1 MKALHEYTAVE
12 LRKLLAEGII
22 TAEGLTRY
30 YLRRIEAYDQ
40 PCGLNSVA
48 FFDPTSI
55 RQAQQLDKRRD
66 KRDLPLFGLP
76 ILIKD
81 NIDVAGLP
89 TTAGSCVLTD
99 NIAVKDAPIVANLRK
114 NGAVILGK
122 TNMTE
127 FANYVADD
135 MPNGFSS
142 RGGQVH
148 CAYDADHDPSGS
160 STGSAVAVSAGFCAA
175 AVGTD
180 TCFSIVGC
188 ANEHGVVGFKPTH
201 GKLSGDGII
210 PISATMDTAGPITKT
225 VEDAMLIYS
234 GMLDKKVQ
242 TQPAHVK
249 GLRLA
254 VNRKGWERNPEELPM
269 RHEALLN
276 ALRQDGAA
284 ISDVHHD
291 WLEEHSFVLR
301 CEFRED
307 LERYLANKKV
317 RRGTLEA
324 IIRAYKADPEVRM
337 PYGIQIL
344 ERAMVHD
351 RSLPAYQAAMT
362 LREQTRQSLLDELGD
377 KDACLMMGGTNVM
390 HFAGLPSITIPFYL
404 GKDGVPCGLILYGV
418 DEKRL
423 LAAAQLLGRYCPGVD
438 APCLTVPNEV

>member
-12 LRKLLAEGII
+12 LRKLLAEGVI

-30 YLRRIEAYDQ
+30 YLRRIETYDQ

-66 KRDLPLFGLP
+66 KKDLPLFGLP

-89 TTAGSCVLTD
+89 TTAGSCMLTD

-127 FANYVADD
+127 FAHYTSDD

-148 CAYDADHDPSGS
+148 CAYDANHDPSGS
-160 STGSAVAVSAGFCAA
+160 STGSAVAMSAGFCAA
-175 AVGTD
+175 AIGTD

-188 ANEHGVVGFKPTH
+188 VTEHGVTGFKPGCGSLPGT
-201 GKLSGDGII
+201 GII
-210 PISATMDTAGPITKT
+210 PIATTIDMAGPITKT
-225 VEDAMLIYS
+225 VEDAMLVYR
-234 GMLDKKVQ
+234 GMADKQ
-242 TQPAHVK
+242 TTVQPAHIK

-254 VNRKGWERNPEELPM
+254 VNTYGLDDLPQEERDSYQRLLD
-269 RHEALLN
+269 AL
-276 ALRQDGAA
+276 QKDGAEVQQVSHPNSPHQR
-284 ISDVHHD
+284 IIH
-291 WLEEHSFVLR
+291 R

-317 RRGTLEA
+317 RRGTLES
-324 IIRAYKADPEVRM
+324 IIKGYKADPEVRM
-337 PYGIQIL
+337 PYGINIL
-344 ERAMVHD
+344 ENAMVHSRD
-351 RSLPAYQAAMT
+351 LPIYAEAMAERQKARAA
-362 LREQTRQSLLDELGD
+362 LLEELKD
-377 KDACLMMGGTNVM
+377 VDACIMTGGTNIM
-390 HFAGLPSITIPFYL
+390 HFTGLPSIALPMCM
-404 GKDGVPCGLILYGV
+404 GEDGVPLGIILYGA
-418 DEKRL
+418 EERRL
-423 LAAAQLLGRYCPGVD
+423 LAAALVIQRYCPGSQPPRLD
-438 APCLTVPNEV
+438 

>member
-1 MKALHEYTAVE
+1 MKALYEYTAVE
-12 LRKLLAEGII
+12 LRKLLAEGVI

-30 YLRRIEAYDQ
+30 YLRRIETYDQ
-40 PCGLNSVA
+40 PCGLHSVA

-66 KRDLPLFGLP
+66 KKDLPLFGLP

-89 TTAGSCVLTD
+89 TTAGSCMLTD

-127 FANYVADD
+127 FAHYTSDD

-148 CAYDADHDPSGS
+148 CAYDANHDPSGS
-160 STGSAVAVSAGFCAA
+160 STGSAVAMSAGFCAA

-188 ANEHGVVGFKPTH
+188 VTEHGVTGFKPGCGSLPGT
-201 GKLSGDGII
+201 GII
-210 PISATMDTAGPITKT
+210 PIATTIDMAGPITKT
-225 VEDAMLIYS
+225 VEDAMLVYR
-234 GMLDKKVQ
+234 GMADKQITV
-242 TQPAHVK
+242 QPAHIK

-254 VNRKGWERNPEELPM
+254 VNTYGLDDLPQEERDGYQRLLD
-269 RHEALLN
+269 AL
-276 ALRQDGAA
+276 QKDGAVVQQVSHPNSPHLR
-284 ISDVHHD
+284 IIH
-291 WLEEHSFVLR
+291 R

-317 RRGTLEA
+317 RRGTLES
-324 IIRAYKADPEVRM
+324 IIKGYKAEPEVRM
-337 PYGIQIL
+337 PYGINIL
-344 ERAMVHD
+344 ENAMVHSRD
-351 RSLPAYQAAMT
+351 LPIYAEAMAERQKARAA
-362 LREQTRQSLLDELGD
+362 LREELKD
-377 KDACLMMGGTNVM
+377 VDACIMTGGTNIM
-390 HFAGLPSITIPFYL
+390 HFTGLPSIALPMCM
-404 GKDGVPCGLILYGV
+404 GEDGVPLGVILYGA
-418 DEKRL
+418 EERRL
-423 LAAAQLLGRYCPGVD
+423 LAAALVIQRYCSGSRPPLLD
-438 APCLTVPNEV
+438 

>member
-12 LRKLLAEGII
+12 LRKLLAEGVI

-30 YLRRIEAYDQ
+30 YLRRIETYDQ

-66 KRDLPLFGLP
+66 EKDLPLFGLP

-89 TTAGSCVLTD
+89 TTAGSCMLTD

-127 FANYVADD
+127 FAHYTSDD

-148 CAYDADHDPSGS
+148 CAYDANHDPSGS
-160 STGSAVAVSAGFCAA
+160 STGSAVAMSAGFCAA

-188 ANEHGVVGFKPTH
+188 VTEHGVTGFKPGCGSLPGT
-201 GKLSGDGII
+201 GII
-210 PISATMDTAGPITKT
+210 PIATTIDMAGPITKT
-225 VEDAMLIYS
+225 VEDAMLVYS
-234 GMLDKKVQ
+234 GMADKQ
-242 TQPAHVK
+242 TTVQPAHIK

-254 VNRKGWERNPEELPM
+254 VNTYGLDDLPQEERDSYQRLLD
-269 RHEALLN
+269 AL
-276 ALRQDGAA
+276 QKDGAVVQQVSHPNSPHQR
-284 ISDVHHD
+284 IIH
-291 WLEEHSFVLR
+291 R

-317 RRGTLEA
+317 RRGTLES
-324 IIRAYKADPEVRM
+324 IIKGYKADPEVRM
-337 PYGIQIL
+337 PYGINIL
-344 ERAMVHD
+344 ENAMVHSRD
-351 RSLPAYQAAMT
+351 LPIYAEAMAERQKARAA
-362 LREQTRQSLLDELGD
+362 LLEELKD
-377 KDACLMMGGTNVM
+377 VDACIMTGGTNIM
-390 HFAGLPSITIPFYL
+390 HFTGLPSIALPMCM
-404 GKDGVPCGLILYGV
+404 GEDGVPLGIILYGA
-418 DEKRL
+418 EERRL
-423 LAAAQLLGRYCPGVD
+423 LAAALVIQRYCPGSQPPRLD
-438 APCLTVPNEV
+438 

>member
-1 MKALHEYTAVE
+1 MKHLYELTAVE
-12 LRKLLAEGII
+12 QRKLLAAGEI
-22 TAEGLTRY
+22 TAEGLTRQ
-30 YLRRIEAYDQ
+30 YLRRIDRYDQ

-99 NIAVKDAPIVANLRK
+99 NIAVKDAPIVRNLRK

-142 RGGQVH
+142 RGGQVR
-148 CAYDADHDPSGS
+148 CAYDANHDPSGS
-160 STGSAVAVSAGFCAA
+160 STGSAVAVSAGFCSF

-188 ANEHGVVGFKPTH
+188 ASEHGVVGFKPAH
-201 GKLSGDGII
+201 GMLSGEGII
-210 PISATMDTAGPITKT
+210 PISSTMDTAGPIAKT
-225 VEDAMLIYS
+225 VADAMLIYGS
-234 GMLDKKVQ
+234 LRDKPMTV
-242 TQPAHVK
+242 QPAHIK
-249 GLRLA
+249 GLRVA
-254 VNRKGWERNPEELPM
+254 VNTYRMEEVSQAQLD
-269 RHEALLN
+269 RYQSLLDAL
-276 ALRQDGAA
+276 QQEGAVVTQVCQENSPHQR
-284 ISDVHHD
+284 IIQ
-291 WLEEHSFVLR
+291 R

-307 LERYLANKKV
+307 LERYLTNTHV

-324 IIRAYKADPEVRM
+324 IIKGYRADPEVRM
-337 PYGIQIL
+337 PYGINIL
-344 ERAMVHD
+344 ETAMEYSRA
-351 RSLPAYQAAMT
+351 LPVYAEALEMRRKARAQMLEELKNVDVCIMT
-362 LREQTRQSLLDELGD
+362 GS
-377 KDACLMMGGTNVM
+377 TNIM
-390 HFAGLPSITIPFYL
+390 HFTGLPSLALPL
-404 GKDGVPCGLILYGV
+404 CMGEDGVPRGIILYGA
-418 DEKRL
+418 DERRL
-423 LAAAQLLGRYCPGVD
+423 LAAALVLERCCPGAV
-438 APCLTVPNEV
+438 APCLKVENIV

>member
-1 MKALHEYTAVE
+1 MRHLHEYTALE
-12 LRKLLAEGII
+12 LRELLWNGTV

-30 YLRRIEAYDQ
+30 FLRRIAAFDQ
-40 PCGLNSVA
+40 PCKLNAVA

-55 RQAQQLDKRRD
+55 RQAKHLDSVRN

-76 ILIKD
+76 VLIKD

-114 NGAVILGK
+114 CGAVILGK

-127 FANYVADD
+127 FANYTADD

-142 RGGQVH
+142 RGGQVR
-148 CAYDADHDPSGS
+148 CAYNPEHDPSGS
-160 STGSAVAVSAGFCAA
+160 STGSAVAVSAGFCAF

-188 ANEHGVVGFKPTH
+188 ASEHGVVGFKPTH
-201 GKLSGDGII
+201 GKLSGEGII
-210 PISATMDTAGPITKT
+210 PISATMDTAGPIAKT
-225 VEDAMLIYS
+225 VEDAMLLYS
-234 GMLDKKVQ
+234 GMLGKTVK

-254 VNRKGWERNPEELPM
+254 VNRKGWEMKKTELPI
-269 RHEALLN
+269 RREALLD
-276 ALRQDGAA
+276 ALRQEGAT
-284 ISDVHHD
+284 ISEVHHD
-291 WLEEHSFVLR
+291 WLEEHELVLR

-307 LERYLANKKV
+307 LEHYLANKKV

-324 IIRAYKADPEVRM
+324 IIQGYRADPEVRM

-351 RSLPAYQAAMT
+351 RSMPAYQEAMN
-362 LREQTRQSLLDELGD
+362 LREQTRQALLEELGD
-377 KDACLMMGGTNVM
+377 KDACLMAGGTNIM

-404 GKDGVPCGLILYGV
+404 GEDGAPCGLILYGV

-423 LAAAQLLGRYCPGVD
+423 LAAAQLIRRYCPGVD
-438 APCLTVPNEV
+438 APCLTVSNEV

>member
-12 LRKLLAEGII
+12 LRKLLAEGVI

-55 RQAQQLDKRRD
+55 RQAQQLDKRHD
-66 KRDLPLFGLP
+66 KKDLPLFGLP

-89 TTAGSCVLTD
+89 TTAGSCMLTD

-127 FANYVADD
+127 FAHYTSDD

-148 CAYDADHDPSGS
+148 CAYDANHDPSGS
-160 STGSAVAVSAGFCAA
+160 STGSAVAMSAGFCAA

-188 ANEHGVVGFKPTH
+188 VTEHGVTGFKPGCGSLPGT
-201 GKLSGDGII
+201 GII
-210 PISATMDTAGPITKT
+210 PIATTIDMAGPITKT
-225 VEDAMLIYS
+225 VEDALLVYS
-234 GMLDKKVQ
+234 GMADKQ
-242 TQPAHVK
+242 TTVQPAHIK

-254 VNRKGWERNPEELPM
+254 VNTYGLDDLPQEERDGYQ
-269 RHEALLN
+269 RLLDVLQKN
-276 ALRQDGAA
+276 GAVVQQVSQPNSPHQR
-284 ISDVHHD
+284 IIH
-291 WLEEHSFVLR
+291 R

-317 RRGTLEA
+317 RRGTLES
-324 IIRAYKADPEVRM
+324 IIKGYKADPEVRM
-337 PYGIQIL
+337 PYGINIL
-344 ERAMVHD
+344 ENAMVHSRD
-351 RSLPAYQAAMT
+351 LPIYAEAMAERQKARAA
-362 LREQTRQSLLDELGD
+362 LLEELKD
-377 KDACLMMGGTNVM
+377 VDACIMTGGTNIM
-390 HFAGLPSITIPFYL
+390 HFTGLPSIALPMCM
-404 GKDGVPCGLILYGV
+404 GEDGVPLGIILYGA
-418 DEKRL
+418 EERRL
-423 LAAAQLLGRYCPGVD
+423 LAAALVIQRYCPGSQPPRLD
-438 APCLTVPNEV
+438 

>member
-12 LRKLLAEGII
+12 LRKLLAEGVI

-55 RQAQQLDKRRD
+55 RQAKQLDKRRD
-66 KRDLPLFGLP
+66 KRNLPLFGLP

-127 FANYVADD
+127 FANYTSDD

-148 CAYDADHDPSGS
+148 CAYDANHDPSGS
-160 STGSAVAVSAGFCAA
+160 STGSAVAMSAGFCAA

-188 ANEHGVVGFKPTH
+188 ATEHGVTGFKP
-201 GKLSGDGII
+201 GCGSLSGTGII
-210 PISATMDTAGPITKT
+210 PIATTIDMAGPITKT
-225 VEDAMLIYS
+225 VEDAMLVYS
-234 GMLDKKVQ
+234 GMADKQITV
-242 TQPAHVK
+242 QPAHIK

-254 VNRKGWERNPEELPM
+254 VNTYGLDDLPQEERDSYQ
-269 RHEALLN
+269 RLLDV
-276 ALRQDGAA
+276 LQKDGAVVQQVSHPNSPHQR
-284 ISDVHHD
+284 IIH
-291 WLEEHSFVLR
+291 R

-317 RRGTLEA
+317 RRGTLES
-324 IIRAYKADPEVRM
+324 IIKGYKADPEVRM
-337 PYGIQIL
+337 PYGINIL
-344 ERAMVHD
+344 ENAMVHSRD
-351 RSLPAYQAAMT
+351 LPIYAEAMAERQKARAA
-362 LREQTRQSLLDELGD
+362 LLEELKD
-377 KDACLMMGGTNVM
+377 VDACIMTGGTNIM
-390 HFAGLPSITIPFYL
+390 HFTGLPSIALPMCM
-404 GKDGVPCGLILYGV
+404 GEDGVPLGIILYGA
-418 DEKRL
+418 EERRL
-423 LAAAQLLGRYCPGVD
+423 LAAALVIQRYCLGSQPPRLD
-438 APCLTVPNEV
+438 

>member
-12 LRKLLAEGII
+12 LRKLLAECVI

-30 YLRRIEAYDQ
+30 YLRRIETYDQ

-55 RQAQQLDKRRD
+55 RQAQQLDKRHD
-66 KRDLPLFGLP
+66 KKDLPLFGLP

-89 TTAGSCVLTD
+89 TTAGSCMLTD

-127 FANYVADD
+127 FAHYTSDD

-148 CAYDADHDPSGS
+148 CAYDANHDPSGS
-160 STGSAVAVSAGFCAA
+160 STGSAVAMSAGFCAA

-188 ANEHGVVGFKPTH
+188 VTEHGVTGFKPGCGSLPGT
-201 GKLSGDGII
+201 GII
-210 PISATMDTAGPITKT
+210 PIATTIDMAGPITKT
-225 VEDAMLIYS
+225 VEDAMLVYS
-234 GMLDKKVQ
+234 GMADKQ
-242 TQPAHVK
+242 TTVQPAHIK

-254 VNRKGWERNPEELPM
+254 VNTYGLDDLPQEERDSYQRLLD
-269 RHEALLN
+269 AL
-276 ALRQDGAA
+276 QKDGAVVQQVCHPNSPHQR
-284 ISDVHHD
+284 IIH
-291 WLEEHSFVLR
+291 R

-317 RRGTLEA
+317 RRGTLES
-324 IIRAYKADPEVRM
+324 IIKGYKADPEVRM
-337 PYGIQIL
+337 PYGINIL
-344 ERAMVHD
+344 ENAMEHSRDLPIYAEAMAERQKARA
-351 RSLPAYQAAMT
+351 A
-362 LREQTRQSLLDELGD
+362 LLEELKD
-377 KDACLMMGGTNVM
+377 VDACIMTGGTNIM
-390 HFAGLPSITIPFYL
+390 HFTGLPSIALPMCM
-404 GKDGVPCGLILYGV
+404 GEDGVPLGIILYGA
-418 DEKRL
+418 EERRL
-423 LAAAQLLGRYCPGVD
+423 LAAALVIQRYCPGSQPPHLD
-438 APCLTVPNEV
+438 

>member
-12 LRKLLAEGII
+12 LRKLLAEGVI

-55 RQAQQLDKRRD
+55 RQAQQLDKQRD
-66 KRDLPLFGLP
+66 KKDLPLFGLP

-89 TTAGSCVLTD
+89 TTAGSCMLTD

-127 FANYVADD
+127 FAHYTSDD

-148 CAYDADHDPSGS
+148 CAYDANHDPSGS
-160 STGSAVAVSAGFCAA
+160 STGSAVAMSAGFCAA

-188 ANEHGVVGFKPTH
+188 VTEHGVTGFKPGCGSLPGT
-201 GKLSGDGII
+201 GII
-210 PISATMDTAGPITKT
+210 PIATTIDMAGPITKT
-225 VEDAMLIYS
+225 VEDAMLVYR
-234 GMLDKKVQ
+234 GMADKQITV
-242 TQPAHVK
+242 QPAHIK

-254 VNRKGWERNPEELPM
+254 VNTYGLDDLPQEERDGYQRLLD
-269 RHEALLN
+269 AL
-276 ALRQDGAA
+276 QKDGAVVQQVSHPNSPHQR
-284 ISDVHHD
+284 IIH
-291 WLEEHSFVLR
+291 R

-317 RRGTLEA
+317 RRGTLES
-324 IIRAYKADPEVRM
+324 IIKGYKADPEVRM
-337 PYGIQIL
+337 PYGINIL
-344 ERAMVHD
+344 ENAMVHSRD
-351 RSLPAYQAAMT
+351 LPIYAEAMAERQKARAA
-362 LREQTRQSLLDELGD
+362 LLEELKD
-377 KDACLMMGGTNVM
+377 VDACIMTGGTNIM
-390 HFAGLPSITIPFYL
+390 HFTGLPSIALPMCM
-404 GKDGVPCGLILYGV
+404 GEDGVPLGVILYGA
-418 DEKRL
+418 EERRL
-423 LAAAQLLGRYCPGVD
+423 LAAALVIQRYCSGSRPPRLD
-438 APCLTVPNEV
+438 

>member
-12 LRKLLAEGII
+12 LRKLLAEGVI

-30 YLRRIEAYDQ
+30 YLRRIETYDQ

-66 KRDLPLFGLP
+66 KKDLPLFGLP

-89 TTAGSCVLTD
+89 TTAGSCMLTD

-127 FANYVADD
+127 FAHYTSDD

-148 CAYDADHDPSGS
+148 CAYDANHDPSGS
-160 STGSAVAVSAGFCAA
+160 STGSAVAMSAGFCAA

-188 ANEHGVVGFKPTH
+188 VTEHGVTGFKPGCGSLPGT
-201 GKLSGDGII
+201 GII
-210 PISATMDTAGPITKT
+210 PIATTIDMAGPITKT
-225 VEDAMLIYS
+225 VEDALLVYS
-234 GMLDKKVQ
+234 GMADKQ
-242 TQPAHVK
+242 TTVQPAHIK

-254 VNRKGWERNPEELPM
+254 VNTYGLDDLPQEERDSYQ
-269 RHEALLN
+269 RLLDVLQKN
-276 ALRQDGAA
+276 GAVVQQVCHPNSPHQR
-284 ISDVHHD
+284 IIH
-291 WLEEHSFVLR
+291 R

-317 RRGTLEA
+317 RRGTLES
-324 IIRAYKADPEVRM
+324 IIKGYKADPEVRM
-337 PYGIQIL
+337 PYGINIL
-344 ERAMVHD
+344 ENAMVHSRD
-351 RSLPAYQAAMT
+351 LPIYAEAMAERQKARAA
-362 LREQTRQSLLDELGD
+362 LLEELKD
-377 KDACLMMGGTNVM
+377 VDACIMTGGTNIM
-390 HFAGLPSITIPFYL
+390 HFTGLPSIALPMCM
-404 GKDGVPCGLILYGV
+404 GEDGVPLGIILYGA
-418 DEKRL
+418 EERRL
-423 LAAAQLLGRYCPGVD
+423 LAAALVIQRYCPGSQPPRLD
-438 APCLTVPNEV
+438 

>member
-12 LRKLLAEGII
+12 LRKLLAEGVI

-30 YLRRIEAYDQ
+30 YLRRIETYDQ

-66 KRDLPLFGLP
+66 KKDLPLFGLP

-89 TTAGSCVLTD
+89 TTAGSCMLTD

-127 FANYVADD
+127 FAHYTSDD

-148 CAYDADHDPSGS
+148 CAYDANHDPSGS
-160 STGSAVAVSAGFCAA
+160 STGSAVAMSAGFCAA

-188 ANEHGVVGFKPTH
+188 VTEHGVTGFKPGCGSLPGT
-201 GKLSGDGII
+201 GII
-210 PISATMDTAGPITKT
+210 PIATTIDMAGPITKT
-225 VEDAMLIYS
+225 VEDALLVYS
-234 GMLDKKVQ
+234 GMADKQITV
-242 TQPAHVK
+242 QPAHIK

-254 VNRKGWERNPEELPM
+254 VNTYDLDDLPQEERDGYQRLLD
-269 RHEALLN
+269 AL
-276 ALRQDGAA
+276 QKDGAVVQQVSHPNSPHQR
-284 ISDVHHD
+284 IIH
-291 WLEEHSFVLR
+291 R

-317 RRGTLEA
+317 RRGTLES
-324 IIRAYKADPEVRM
+324 IIKGYKADPEVRM
-337 PYGIQIL
+337 PYGINIL
-344 ERAMVHD
+344 ENAMVHSRD
-351 RSLPAYQAAMT
+351 LPIYTEAMAERQKARAA
-362 LREQTRQSLLDELGD
+362 LLEELKD
-377 KDACLMMGGTNVM
+377 VDACIMTGGTNIM
-390 HFAGLPSITIPFYL
+390 HFTGLPSIALPMCM
-404 GKDGVPCGLILYGV
+404 GEDGVPLGIILYGA
-418 DEKRL
+418 EERRL
-423 LAAAQLLGRYCPGVD
+423 LAAALVIQRYCPGSQPPRLD
-438 APCLTVPNEV
+438 

>member
-12 LRKLLAEGII
+12 LRKLLAECVI

-30 YLRRIEAYDQ
+30 YLRRIETYDQ

-66 KRDLPLFGLP
+66 KKDLPLFGLP

-81 NIDVAGLP
+81 NIDVAGLS

-127 FANYVADD
+127 FAHYTSDD

-148 CAYDADHDPSGS
+148 CAYDANHDPSGS
-160 STGSAVAVSAGFCAA
+160 STGSAVAMSAGFCAA

-188 ANEHGVVGFKPTH
+188 VTEHGVTGFKPGCGSLPGT
-201 GKLSGDGII
+201 GII
-210 PISATMDTAGPITKT
+210 PIATTIDMAGPITKT
-225 VEDAMLIYS
+225 VEDAMLVYS
-234 GMLDKKVQ
+234 GMADKQITV
-242 TQPAHVK
+242 QPAHIK

-254 VNRKGWERNPEELPM
+254 VNTYGLDDLPQEERDSYQ
-269 RHEALLN
+269 RLLDV
-276 ALRQDGAA
+276 LQKDGAVVQQVCHPNSPHQR
-284 ISDVHHD
+284 IIH
-291 WLEEHSFVLR
+291 R

-317 RRGTLEA
+317 RRGTLES
-324 IIRAYKADPEVRM
+324 IIKGYKADPEVRM
-337 PYGIQIL
+337 PYGINIL
-344 ERAMVHD
+344 ENAMVHSRD
-351 RSLPAYQAAMT
+351 LPIYAEAMA
-362 LREQTRQSLLDELGD
+362 ERQKARVALLEELKD
-377 KDACLMMGGTNVM
+377 VDACIMTGGTNIM
-390 HFAGLPSITIPFYL
+390 HFTGLPSIALPMCM
-404 GKDGVPCGLILYGV
+404 GEDGVPLGIILYGA
-418 DEKRL
+418 EERRL
-423 LAAAQLLGRYCPGVD
+423 LAAALVIQRCCPGSQPPRLD
-438 APCLTVPNEV
+438 

>member
-12 LRKLLAEGII
+12 LRKLLAEGVI

-66 KRDLPLFGLP
+66 KKDLPLFGLP

-89 TTAGSCVLTD
+89 TTAGSCMLTD

-127 FANYVADD
+127 FAHYTSDD

-148 CAYDADHDPSGS
+148 CAYDANHDPSGS
-160 STGSAVAVSAGFCAA
+160 STGSAVAMSAGFCAA
-175 AVGTD
+175 AIGTD

-188 ANEHGVVGFKPTH
+188 VTEHGVTGFKPGCGSLPGT
-201 GKLSGDGII
+201 GII
-210 PISATMDTAGPITKT
+210 PIATTIDMAGPITKT
-225 VEDAMLIYS
+225 VEDALLVYS
-234 GMLDKKVQ
+234 GMADKQITV
-242 TQPAHVK
+242 QPAHIK

-254 VNRKGWERNPEELPM
+254 VNTYDLDDLPQEERDGYQRLLD
-269 RHEALLN
+269 AL
-276 ALRQDGAA
+276 QKDGAEVQQVSHPNSPHQR
-284 ISDVHHD
+284 IIH
-291 WLEEHSFVLR
+291 R

-317 RRGTLEA
+317 RRGTLES
-324 IIRAYKADPEVRM
+324 IIKGYKADPEVRM
-337 PYGIQIL
+337 PYGINIL
-344 ERAMVHD
+344 ENAMVHSRD
-351 RSLPAYQAAMT
+351 LPIYAEAMAERQKARAA
-362 LREQTRQSLLDELGD
+362 LLEELKD
-377 KDACLMMGGTNVM
+377 VDACIMTGGTNIM
-390 HFAGLPSITIPFYL
+390 HFTGLPSIALPMCM
-404 GKDGVPCGLILYGV
+404 GEDGVPLGIILYGA
-418 DEKRL
+418 EERRL
-423 LAAAQLLGRYCPGVD
+423 LAAALVIQRYCPGSQPPRLD
-438 APCLTVPNEV
+438 

>member
-12 LRKLLAEGII
+12 LRKLLAEGVI

-30 YLRRIEAYDQ
+30 YLRRIETYDQ

-66 KRDLPLFGLP
+66 KKDLPLFGLP

-89 TTAGSCVLTD
+89 TTAGSCMLTD

-127 FANYVADD
+127 FAHYTSDD

-148 CAYDADHDPSGS
+148 CAYDANHDPSGS
-160 STGSAVAVSAGFCAA
+160 STGSAVAMSEGFCAA
-175 AVGTD
+175 AIGTD

-188 ANEHGVVGFKPTH
+188 VTEHGVTGFKPGCGSLPGT
-201 GKLSGDGII
+201 GII
-210 PISATMDTAGPITKT
+210 PIATTIDMAGPITKT
-225 VEDAMLIYS
+225 VEDALLVYS
-234 GMLDKKVQ
+234 GMADKQ
-242 TQPAHVK
+242 TTVQPAHIK

-254 VNRKGWERNPEELPM
+254 VNTYGLDDLPQEERDSYQRLLD
-269 RHEALLN
+269 AL
-276 ALRQDGAA
+276 QKDGAVVQQVCHPNSPHQR
-284 ISDVHHD
+284 IIH
-291 WLEEHSFVLR
+291 R

-317 RRGTLEA
+317 RRGTLES
-324 IIRAYKADPEVRM
+324 IIKGYKADPEVRM
-337 PYGIQIL
+337 PYGINIL
-344 ERAMVHD
+344 ENAMVHSRD
-351 RSLPAYQAAMT
+351 LPIYAEAMAERQKARAA
-362 LREQTRQSLLDELGD
+362 LLEELKD
-377 KDACLMMGGTNVM
+377 VDACIMTGGTNIM
-390 HFAGLPSITIPFYL
+390 HFTGLPSIALPMCM
-404 GKDGVPCGLILYGV
+404 GEDGVPLGIILYGA
-418 DEKRL
+418 EERRL
-423 LAAAQLLGRYCPGVD
+423 LAAALVIQRYCPGSQPPRLD
-438 APCLTVPNEV
+438 

>member
-12 LRKLLAEGII
+12 LRKLLAEGVI

-30 YLRRIEAYDQ
+30 YLRRIKTYDQ

-66 KRDLPLFGLP
+66 KKDLPLFGLP

-89 TTAGSCVLTD
+89 TTAGSCMLTD

-127 FANYVADD
+127 FAHYTSDD

-148 CAYDADHDPSGS
+148 CAYDANHDPSGS
-160 STGSAVAVSAGFCAA
+160 STGSAVAMSAGFCAA

-188 ANEHGVVGFKPTH
+188 VTEHGVTGFKPGCGSLPGT
-201 GKLSGDGII
+201 GII
-210 PISATMDTAGPITKT
+210 PIATTIDMAGPITKT
-225 VEDAMLIYS
+225 VEDALLVYS
-234 GMLDKKVQ
+234 GMADKQITV
-242 TQPAHVK
+242 QPAHIK

-254 VNRKGWERNPEELPM
+254 VNTYGLDDLPQEERDGYQRLLD
-269 RHEALLN
+269 AL
-276 ALRQDGAA
+276 QKDGAVVQQVSHPNSPHQR
-284 ISDVHHD
+284 IIH
-291 WLEEHSFVLR
+291 R

-317 RRGTLEA
+317 RRGTLES
-324 IIRAYKADPEVRM
+324 IIKGYKADPEVRM
-337 PYGIQIL
+337 PYGINIL
-344 ERAMVHD
+344 ENAMVHS
-351 RSLPAYQAAMT
+351 RNLPIYAEAMAERQKARAA
-362 LREQTRQSLLDELGD
+362 LLEELKD
-377 KDACLMMGGTNVM
+377 VDACIMTGGTNIM
-390 HFAGLPSITIPFYL
+390 HFTGLPSIALPMCM
-404 GKDGVPCGLILYGV
+404 GEDGVPLGIILYGA
-418 DEKRL
+418 EERRL
-423 LAAAQLLGRYCPGVD
+423 LAAALVIQRYCSGSRPPRLD
-438 APCLTVPNEV
+438 

>member
-12 LRKLLAEGII
+12 LRKLLAEGVI

-30 YLRRIEAYDQ
+30 YLRRIETYDQ

-66 KRDLPLFGLP
+66 KKDLPLFGLP

-89 TTAGSCVLTD
+89 TTAGSCMLTD

-127 FANYVADD
+127 FAHYTSDD

-148 CAYDADHDPSGS
+148 CAYDANHDPSGS
-160 STGSAVAVSAGFCAA
+160 STGSAVAMSAGFCAA

-188 ANEHGVVGFKPTH
+188 VTEHGVTGFKPGCGSLPGT
-201 GKLSGDGII
+201 GII
-210 PISATMDTAGPITKT
+210 PIATTIDMAGPITKT

-234 GMLDKKVQ
+234 GMADKQ
-242 TQPAHVK
+242 TTVQPAHIK

-254 VNRKGWERNPEELPM
+254 VNTYGLDDLPQEERDGYQRLLD
-269 RHEALLN
+269 AL
-276 ALRQDGAA
+276 QKDGAVVQQVSHPNSPHQR
-284 ISDVHHD
+284 IIH
-291 WLEEHSFVLR
+291 R

-317 RRGTLEA
+317 RRGTLES
-324 IIRAYKADPEVRM
+324 IIKGYKADPEVRM
-337 PYGIQIL
+337 PYGINIL
-344 ERAMVHD
+344 ENAMVHSRD
-351 RSLPAYQAAMT
+351 LPIYAGAMAERQKARAA
-362 LREQTRQSLLDELGD
+362 LREELKD
-377 KDACLMMGGTNVM
+377 VDACIMTGGTNIM
-390 HFAGLPSITIPFYL
+390 HFTGLPSIALPMCM
-404 GKDGVPCGLILYGV
+404 GEDGVPLGIILYGA
-418 DEKRL
+418 EERRL
-423 LAAAQLLGRYCPGVD
+423 LAAALVIQRYCPGSQPPRLD
-438 APCLTVPNEV
+438 

>member
-12 LRKLLAEGII
+12 LRKLLAEGVI

-30 YLRRIEAYDQ
+30 YLRRIETYDQ

-66 KRDLPLFGLP
+66 KKDLPLFGLP

-89 TTAGSCVLTD
+89 TTAGSCMLTD

-127 FANYVADD
+127 FAHYTSDD

-148 CAYDADHDPSGS
+148 CAYDANHDPSGS
-160 STGSAVAVSAGFCAA
+160 STGSAVAMSAGFCAA

-188 ANEHGVVGFKPTH
+188 VTEHGVTGFKPGCGSLPGT
-201 GKLSGDGII
+201 GII
-210 PISATMDTAGPITKT
+210 PIATTIDMAGPITKT
-225 VEDAMLIYS
+225 VEDAMLVYS
-234 GMLDKKVQ
+234 GMADKQITV
-242 TQPAHVK
+242 QPAHIK

-254 VNRKGWERNPEELPM
+254 VNTYGLDDLPQEERDGYQRLLD
-269 RHEALLN
+269 AL
-276 ALRQDGAA
+276 QKDGAVVQQVCHPNSPHQR
-284 ISDVHHD
+284 IIH
-291 WLEEHSFVLR
+291 R

-317 RRGTLEA
+317 RRGTLES
-324 IIRAYKADPEVRM
+324 IIKGYKADPEVRM
-337 PYGIQIL
+337 PYGINIL
-344 ERAMVHD
+344 ENAMVHSRD
-351 RSLPAYQAAMT
+351 LPIYAEAMAERQKARAA
-362 LREQTRQSLLDELGD
+362 LLEELKD
-377 KDACLMMGGTNVM
+377 VDACIMTGGTNIM
-390 HFAGLPSITIPFYL
+390 HFTGLPSIALPMCM
-404 GKDGVPCGLILYGV
+404 GEDGVPLGIILYGA
-418 DEKRL
+418 EERRL
-423 LAAAQLLGRYCPGVD
+423 LAAALVIQRYCPGSQPPRLD
-438 APCLTVPNEV
+438 

>member
-12 LRKLLAEGII
+12 LRKLLAEGVI

-30 YLRRIEAYDQ
+30 YLRRIETYDQ

-55 RQAQQLDKRRD
+55 RQAQQLDKRHD
-66 KRDLPLFGLP
+66 KKDLPLFGLP

-89 TTAGSCVLTD
+89 TTAGSCMLTD

-127 FANYVADD
+127 FAHYTSDD

-148 CAYDADHDPSGS
+148 CAYDANHDPSGS
-160 STGSAVAVSAGFCAA
+160 STGSAVAMSAGFCAA

-188 ANEHGVVGFKPTH
+188 VTEHGVTGFKPGCGSLPGT
-201 GKLSGDGII
+201 GII
-210 PISATMDTAGPITKT
+210 PIATTIDMAGPITKT
-225 VEDAMLIYS
+225 VEDALLVYS
-234 GMLDKKVQ
+234 GMADKQ
-242 TQPAHVK
+242 TTVQPAHIK

-254 VNRKGWERNPEELPM
+254 VNTYGLDDLPQEERDSYQRLLD
-269 RHEALLN
+269 AL
-276 ALRQDGAA
+276 QKDGAVVQQVSHPNSPHQR
-284 ISDVHHD
+284 IIH
-291 WLEEHSFVLR
+291 R
-301 CEFRED
+301 CEIRED

-317 RRGTLEA
+317 RRGTLES
-324 IIRAYKADPEVRM
+324 IIKGYKADPEVRM
-337 PYGIQIL
+337 PYGINIL
-344 ERAMVHD
+344 ENAMVHSRD
-351 RSLPAYQAAMT
+351 LPIYAEAMAERQKARAA
-362 LREQTRQSLLDELGD
+362 LREELKD
-377 KDACLMMGGTNVM
+377 VDACIMTGGTNIM
-390 HFAGLPSITIPFYL
+390 HFTGLPSIALPMCM
-404 GKDGVPCGLILYGV
+404 GEDGVPLGIILYGA
-418 DEKRL
+418 EERRL
-423 LAAAQLLGRYCPGVD
+423 LAAALVIQRYCPGSQPPRLD
-438 APCLTVPNEV
+438 

>member
-12 LRKLLAEGII
+12 LRKLLAEGVI

-30 YLRRIEAYDQ
+30 YLRRIETYDQ

-66 KRDLPLFGLP
+66 KKDLPLFGLP

-89 TTAGSCVLTD
+89 TTAGSCMLTD

-127 FANYVADD
+127 FAHYTSDD

-148 CAYDADHDPSGS
+148 CAYDANHDPSGS
-160 STGSAVAVSAGFCAA
+160 STGSAVAMSAGFCAA

-188 ANEHGVVGFKPTH
+188 VTEHGVTGFKPGCGSLPGT
-201 GKLSGDGII
+201 GII
-210 PISATMDTAGPITKT
+210 PIATTIDMAGPITKT
-225 VEDAMLIYS
+225 VEDALLVYS
-234 GMLDKKVQ
+234 GMADKQ
-242 TQPAHVK
+242 TTVQPAHIK

-254 VNRKGWERNPEELPM
+254 VNTYGLDDLPQEERDSYQRLLD
-269 RHEALLN
+269 AL
-276 ALRQDGAA
+276 QKDGAEVQQVSHPNSPHQR
-284 ISDVHHD
+284 IIH
-291 WLEEHSFVLR
+291 R

-317 RRGTLEA
+317 RRGTLES
-324 IIRAYKADPEVRM
+324 IIKGYKADPEVRM
-337 PYGIQIL
+337 PYGINIL
-344 ERAMVHD
+344 ENAMVHSRD
-351 RSLPAYQAAMT
+351 LPIYAGAMAERQKARAA
-362 LREQTRQSLLDELGD
+362 LWEELKD
-377 KDACLMMGGTNVM
+377 VDACIMTGGTNIM
-390 HFAGLPSITIPFYL
+390 HFTGLSSIALPMCM
-404 GKDGVPCGLILYGV
+404 GEDGVPLGIILYGA
-418 DEKRL
+418 EERRL
-423 LAAAQLLGRYCPGVD
+423 LAAALVIQRYCPGSQPPRLD
-438 APCLTVPNEV
+438 

>member
-12 LRKLLAEGII
+12 LRKLLAEGVI
-22 TAEGLTRY
+22 TVEGLTRY
-30 YLRRIEAYDQ
+30 YLRRIETYDQ

-66 KRDLPLFGLP
+66 KKDLPLFGLP

-89 TTAGSCVLTD
+89 TTAGSCMLTD

-127 FANYVADD
+127 FAHYTSDD

-148 CAYDADHDPSGS
+148 CAYDANHDPSGS
-160 STGSAVAVSAGFCAA
+160 STGSAVAMSAGFCAA
-175 AVGTD
+175 AIGTD

-188 ANEHGVVGFKPTH
+188 VTEHGVTGFKPGCGSLPGT
-201 GKLSGDGII
+201 GII
-210 PISATMDTAGPITKT
+210 PIATTIDMAGPITKT
-225 VEDAMLIYS
+225 VEDALLVYS
-234 GMLDKKVQ
+234 GMADKQITV
-242 TQPAHVK
+242 QPAHIK

-254 VNRKGWERNPEELPM
+254 VNTYDLDGLPQEERDGYQRLLD
-269 RHEALLN
+269 AL
-276 ALRQDGAA
+276 QKDGAVVQQVSHPNSPHQR
-284 ISDVHHD
+284 IIH
-291 WLEEHSFVLR
+291 R

-317 RRGTLEA
+317 RRGTLES
-324 IIRAYKADPEVRM
+324 IIKGYKADPEVRM
-337 PYGIQIL
+337 PYGINIL
-344 ERAMVHD
+344 ETAMVHSRD
-351 RSLPAYQAAMT
+351 LPIYAGAMAERQKARAA
-362 LREQTRQSLLDELGD
+362 LWEELKD
-377 KDACLMMGGTNVM
+377 VDACIMTGGTNIM
-390 HFAGLPSITIPFYL
+390 HFTGLPSIALPMCM
-404 GKDGVPCGLILYGV
+404 GEDGVPLGIILYGA
-418 DEKRL
+418 EERRL
-423 LAAAQLLGRYCPGVD
+423 LVAALVIQRYCAGSQPPRLD
-438 APCLTVPNEV
+438 

>member
-12 LRKLLAEGII
+12 LRDLLWEGVI

-30 YLRRIEAYDQ
+30 YLRRIETYDQ

-66 KRDLPLFGLP
+66 KKDLPLFGLP

-148 CAYDADHDPSGS
+148 CAYDANHDPSGS
-160 STGSAVAVSAGFCAA
+160 STGSAVAMSAGFCAA

-188 ANEHGVVGFKPTH
+188 VTEHGVTGFKPGCGSLPGT
-201 GKLSGDGII
+201 GII
-210 PISATMDTAGPITKT
+210 PIATTIDMAGPITKT
-225 VEDAMLIYS
+225 VEDALLVYS
-234 GMLDKKVQ
+234 GMADKQITV
-242 TQPAHVK
+242 QPAHIK

-254 VNRKGWERNPEELPM
+254 VNTYGLDDLPQEERDSYQ
-269 RHEALLN
+269 RLLDV
-276 ALRQDGAA
+276 LQKDGAVVQRVSHPNSPHQR
-284 ISDVHHD
+284 IIH
-291 WLEEHSFVLR
+291 R

-317 RRGTLEA
+317 RRGTLES
-324 IIRAYKADPEVRM
+324 IIKGYKADPEVRM
-337 PYGIQIL
+337 PYGINIL
-344 ERAMVHD
+344 ENAMVHSRD
-351 RSLPAYQAAMT
+351 LPIYAEAMAERQKARAA
-362 LREQTRQSLLDELGD
+362 LLEELKD
-377 KDACLMMGGTNVM
+377 VDACIMTGGTNIM
-390 HFAGLPSITIPFYL
+390 HFTGLPSIALPMCM
-404 GKDGVPCGLILYGV
+404 GEDGVPLGIILYGA
-418 DEKRL
+418 EGRRL
-423 LAAAQLLGRYCPGVD
+423 LAAALVIQRYCAGSQPPHLD
-438 APCLTVPNEV
+438 

>member
-12 LRKLLAEGII
+12 LRKLLAEGVI

-30 YLRRIEAYDQ
+30 YLRRIETYDQ

-55 RQAQQLDKRRD
+55 RQAQQLDKRHD
-66 KRDLPLFGLP
+66 KKDLPLFGLP

-89 TTAGSCVLTD
+89 TTAGSCMLTD

-127 FANYVADD
+127 FAHYTSDD

-148 CAYDADHDPSGS
+148 CAYDANHDPSGS
-160 STGSAVAVSAGFCAA
+160 STGSAVAMSAGFCAA

-188 ANEHGVVGFKPTH
+188 VTEHGVTGFKPGCGSLPGT
-201 GKLSGDGII
+201 GII
-210 PISATMDTAGPITKT
+210 PIATTIDMAGPITKT

-234 GMLDKKVQ
+234 GMADKQ
-242 TQPAHVK
+242 TTVQPAHIK

-254 VNRKGWERNPEELPM
+254 VNTYGLDDLPQEERDGYQRLLD
-269 RHEALLN
+269 AL
-276 ALRQDGAA
+276 QKDGAVVQQVSHPNSPHQR
-284 ISDVHHD
+284 IIH
-291 WLEEHSFVLR
+291 R

-317 RRGTLEA
+317 RRGTLES
-324 IIRAYKADPEVRM
+324 IIKGYKADPEVRM
-337 PYGIQIL
+337 PYGINIL
-344 ERAMVHD
+344 ENAMVHSRD
-351 RSLPAYQAAMT
+351 LPIYAGAMAERQKARAA
-362 LREQTRQSLLDELGD
+362 LREELKD
-377 KDACLMMGGTNVM
+377 VDACIMTGGINIM
-390 HFAGLPSITIPFYL
+390 HFTGLPSIALPMCM
-404 GKDGVPCGLILYGV
+404 GEDGVPLGIILYGA
-418 DEKRL
+418 EERRL
-423 LAAAQLLGRYCPGVD
+423 LAAALVIQRYCPGSQPPRLD
-438 APCLTVPNEV
+438 

>member
-12 LRKLLAEGII
+12 LRKLLAEGAI

-66 KRDLPLFGLP
+66 KKDLPLFGLP

-89 TTAGSCVLTD
+89 TTAGSCMLTD

-127 FANYVADD
+127 FAHYTSDD

-148 CAYDADHDPSGS
+148 CAYDANHDPSGS
-160 STGSAVAVSAGFCAA
+160 STGSAVAMSAGFCAA

-188 ANEHGVVGFKPTH
+188 VTEHGVTGFKPGCGSLPGT
-201 GKLSGDGII
+201 GII
-210 PISATMDTAGPITKT
+210 PIATTIDMAGPITKT

-234 GMLDKKVQ
+234 GMADKQ
-242 TQPAHVK
+242 TTVQPAHIK

-254 VNRKGWERNPEELPM
+254 VNTYGLDDLPQEERDGYQRLLD
-269 RHEALLN
+269 AL
-276 ALRQDGAA
+276 QKDGAVVQQVCHPNSPHQR
-284 ISDVHHD
+284 IIH
-291 WLEEHSFVLR
+291 R

-317 RRGTLEA
+317 RRGTLES
-324 IIRAYKADPEVRM
+324 IIKGYKADPEVRM
-337 PYGIQIL
+337 PYGINIL
-344 ERAMVHD
+344 ENAMVHSRD
-351 RSLPAYQAAMT
+351 LPIYAEAMAERQKARAA
-362 LREQTRQSLLDELGD
+362 LLEELKD
-377 KDACLMMGGTNVM
+377 VDACIMTGGTNIM
-390 HFAGLPSITIPFYL
+390 HFTGLPSIALPMCM
-404 GKDGVPCGLILYGV
+404 GEDGVPLGITLYGA
-418 DEKRL
+418 EERRL
-423 LAAAQLLGRYCPGVD
+423 LAAALVIQRYCPGSQPPRLD
-438 APCLTVPNEV
+438 

>member
-12 LRKLLAEGII
+12 LRKLLAEGVI

-30 YLRRIEAYDQ
+30 YLRRIETYDQ

-66 KRDLPLFGLP
+66 KKDLPLFGLP

-89 TTAGSCVLTD
+89 TTAGSCMLTD

-127 FANYVADD
+127 FAHYTSDD

-148 CAYDADHDPSGS
+148 CAYDANHDPSGS
-160 STGSAVAVSAGFCAA
+160 STGSAVAMSAGFCAA

-188 ANEHGVVGFKPTH
+188 VTEHGVTGFK
-201 GKLSGDGII
+201 SGCGSLPGTGII
-210 PISATMDTAGPITKT
+210 PIATTIDMAGPITKT
-225 VEDAMLIYS
+225 VEDALLIYS
-234 GMLDKKVQ
+234 GMADKQITV
-242 TQPAHVK
+242 QPAHIK

-254 VNRKGWERNPEELPM
+254 VNTYGLDDLPQEERDSYQ
-269 RHEALLN
+269 RLLDV
-276 ALRQDGAA
+276 LQKDGAVVQQVSHPNSPHQR
-284 ISDVHHD
+284 IIH
-291 WLEEHSFVLR
+291 R

-317 RRGTLEA
+317 RRGTLES
-324 IIRAYKADPEVRM
+324 IIKGYKADPEVRM
-337 PYGIQIL
+337 PYGINIL
-344 ERAMVHD
+344 ENAMVHSRD
-351 RSLPAYQAAMT
+351 LPIYAEAMAERQKARAA
-362 LREQTRQSLLDELGD
+362 LLEELKD
-377 KDACLMMGGTNVM
+377 VDACIMTGGTNIM
-390 HFAGLPSITIPFYL
+390 HFTGLPSIALPMCM
-404 GKDGVPCGLILYGV
+404 GEDGVPLGIILYGA
-418 DEKRL
+418 EERRL
-423 LAAAQLLGRYCPGVD
+423 LAAALVIQRYCPGSQPPRLD
-438 APCLTVPNEV
+438 